1 MNRIGI
7 LLFAMTVTMLGGLTA
22 CQQAPISSS
31 TIETAEPTSVRPAAE
46 YELGNGDSLRVT
58 VFGEAELSGEYQ
70 VDGVGNISM
79 PLIGTFEVVG
89 LTVQGFQ
96 ARAESLYR
104 DGDFLKD
111 PRVSAEV
118 TTFRPYYILG
128 EVNNPGEYDFSS
140 GLTVLKAVATAQGFT
155 YRANRRVVFIRGND
169 ATVESRVE
177 LTDTTPVQPGD
188 TIRIVERLF

>member
-7 LLFAMTVTMLGGLTA
+7 IVFAMAMLLLGTLAA
-22 CQQAPISSS
+22 CQQGPVSSS
-31 TIETAEPTSVRPAAE
+31 TIDQDSAITLEPAAE
-46 YELGNGDSLRVT
+46 YKLGNGDGLRVT
-58 VFGEAELSGEYQ
+58 VFGEPELSGDYK

-79 PLIGTFEVVG
+79 PLIGTFEVAG
-89 LTVQGFQ
+89 LTVQEFQ
-96 ARAESLYR
+96 RRAQELYR
-104 DGDFLKD
+104 ERDFLKT

-128 EVNNPGEYDFSS
+128 EVNNPGEYPYSS

-155 YRANRRVVFIRGND
+155 YRANRRFVYIRGDD
-169 ATVESRVE
+169 ATVERKVT

-188 TIRIVERLF
+188 TIRIDERIF